1 MLIDSTCRR
10 GYFKEN
16 GCSLLMYFKNKEARA
31 IGSEVL
37 RSHAGVAVRSI
48 LFNTME
54 MLSAAVSLG
63 YLVLN
68 SIGMINGS
76 MGFHLGHNILLM
88 VTLWQTNT
96 AGWKMD
102 PLEIYFLFNM
112 GIFQPAHISLPFV
125 PQLVFSDVSYQAC
138 DTLRFL
144 LAHC

>member
-63 YLVLN
+63 YLVLKLHWDDQW
-68 SIGMINGS
+68 ING
-76 MGFHLGHNILLM
+76 
-88 VTLWQTNT
+88 
-96 AGWKMD
+96 
-102 PLEIYFLFNM
+102 
-112 GIFQPAHISLPFV
+112 
-125 PQLVFSDVSYQAC
+125 FSSWA
-138 DTLRFL
+138 
-144 LAHC
+144 